1 MSARLKSNASM
12 KIERELQRKIKE
24 KEQRARLDKV
34 LNNAQVKL
42 KMDVET
48 LRKREEQKRTAVEEK
63 IE

>member
-1 MSARLKSNASM
+1 M